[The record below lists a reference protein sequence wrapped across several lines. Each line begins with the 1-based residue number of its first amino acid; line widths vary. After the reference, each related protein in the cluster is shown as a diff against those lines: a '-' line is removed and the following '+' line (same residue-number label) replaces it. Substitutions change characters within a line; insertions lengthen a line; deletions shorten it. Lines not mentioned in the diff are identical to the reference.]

1 MDKKHK
7 YLKRF
12 LAFVLSAAMVVT
24 YMPTSLIAY
33 AGEADDG
40 QPAATETVV
49 DQQQPAETQ
58 PDVNEQTE
66 KTDETPTETPAAEEA
81 KQPEQTEQPASDN
94 PTEVTNEENST
105 DTAEEGTTEEQP
117 ADVTEAED
125 KDAEAEKE
133 EGFPEANFSDSA
145 SGVSVSVYA
154 PEGALPEG
162 TTMKVK
168 GVGFFEMNKVKSAV
182 KNEMGSATKVV
193 KAVDITFYDKDGKEI
208 QPKKAV
214 SVSFDSSKFETLD
227 KPAVVHIADNG
238 AAEVVDSS
246 VSQAGTATVVT
257 DQFSVYVVVDQG
269 SPEDNARATVNFY
282 SKGKKVASYY
292 VKNADT
298 LEELEKIVPD
308 PGAGTLADNEIFKGW
323 TREEN
328 YTGDT
333 EAQNIDDIHKY
344 LEGLNIKEG
353 DTVNIYAMIFKA
365 INITYLD
372 GDDISLGTETK
383 MVPVNDSTGVDYT
396 VSMAYT
402 PKSADEN
409 FEGWNV
415 SKGASNISNAQYDG
429 KAATAPYQND
439 TTMTIKGDVTFSVNS
454 PKGHWLVFDENGKG
468 ATYNAPQFVKGD
480 AVTEEPSLTMERKGY
495 NFGGWYTDKDCT
507 AGNEFAFGSK
517 LTDNTTIYAKWTIA
531 NSAEYTVLI
540 WQQNVDCDGYDFKES
555 VSLSGTPNATVNSV
569 SKQGTGNNAYAR
581 INNKDYQYTGFHL
594 NNFDQ
599 GKTIAP
605 EGGTVVNVYYDR
617 NEYTLTFQKY
627 QRYSWTTIKT
637 ITAKYQQNISSNFPI
652 VGTDGRTYD
661 QGERWDP
668 QSSTPYSEVLVYI
681 DIMPAADVT
690 FHLDEANRP
699 LKTIN
704 YYIETLPGESGVTA
718 PATLYDYE
726 NRAVQSSGRNF
737 SLYKQVKARYN
748 GVTKAEDFIELVG
761 FSRLGADSKYS
772 TRSGTDFYIYDDRRD
787 GTINFYYTRDK
798 YPINYMDGVYVDGND
813 KPLDESN
820 RGQLREVKDV
830 IYGSDL
836 ASYNE
841 GGANYYKP
849 TYNNYTFEGWYLD
862 ENCTHPYTF
871 NTMPK
876 GGITAYA
883 KWVQNQYR
891 VFLHP
896 NAGTDS
902 TLDWG
907 SEDQAM
913 NFRVSVGGKV
923 STPTGLRQE
932 YEFVG
937 WYMDE
942 AMTKVFNADAFV
954 LNDTTVTTDYDKTKD
969 FTDPMD
975 KWGNGA
981 TTNADVDRSW
991 ITKKFDLYGKWRA
1004 KLIGADGIGVKY
1016 DAGEGTDAPTDNLL
1030 YLDEAGA
1037 IAQAASTPPEGKQ
1050 FLHWVLQTWDGNKYV
1065 DTDTEVYPG
1074 DSFKVLKANAKVEEQ
1089 EDSTEENPH
1098 FTYTVQ
1104 LRAEYGPAKTPTP
1117 THINWYKNDGT
1128 EDLVRKDENLQ
1139 INEAVT
1145 IPSAPSR
1152 ENYKFIGWAKK
1163 ADATTPWIAFDN
1175 GYKYE
1180 GKAVTQV
1187 AADELKPYDDMYALW
1202 AEEVK
1207 VVIKG
1212 AEVSKKYN
1220 GENQS
1225 EIGYTVE
1232 YYVGGKKVEKLPEG
1246 VTFTPGTAASATG
1259 KDVGEYTA
1267 KVTGTLT
1274 STSDMYII
1282 PAQGAVTDGTI
1293 KLTIIP
1299 RTVTLTSADGEKVYD
1314 GSALTKNAQ
1323 TDVTVGGYG
1332 FVKGEGAT
1340 YTITGSQTDV
1350 GESPNAF
1357 TYELNDGTKASNY
1370 TITKT
1375 EGTLKVTPVT
1385 DKVTVTITE
1394 NNGEAKYDG
1403 TEKTV
1408 TGYSVKIDNEL
1419 YTESDFTFSGKDTVK
1434 GTDAGS
1440 YPMELKPTDFT
1451 NNSKNFSNVE
1461 FKIVDGTL
1469 EISKRT
1475 VTLTSATDAKTYDGT
1490 ALTNKNV
1497 TVGGDGFVEGE
1508 GATYDVTGTQTEAG
1522 SSKNTFTY
1530 TLNDGTKAD
1539 NYTISK
1545 TEGTLT
1551 VTADEKEVVVVIT
1564 ENSGSEKYDGT
1575 EKTVKGYEVTSI
1587 SSSLYKKTD
1596 FTFNGND
1603 TVKGTDAGSYPME
1616 LKPADFTNNNKNFT
1630 NVKFQIVDGTL
1641 EISKRAV
1648 TLTSADDKK
1657 VYDGTALTND
1667 KVTVGGDGFAN
1678 DEGAAYDVT
1687 GSQTD
1692 AGESAN
1698 SFSYTLNEGTKAA
1711 NYNITTT
1718 VGTLTVTPVTDKVT
1732 VTITGHKD
1740 EVDYNGSEQ
1749 KVEGYDVS
1757 IDNKLYTK
1765 ADFSYDGDATAKA
1778 TDVKRDGKEVGTY
1791 PMGLKEADF
1800 KNISKNFTNV
1810 EFKVTDGSLK
1820 IIPLYVTITSGSDKK
1835 TYDGKPLTKHSVEVE
1850 GFVEGEGLDS
1860 VKVTG
1865 SQTYVGTS
1873 KNTFEYKLYGE
1884 NLFRRI
1890 LKAISIPDTDA
1901 YDRASARVTKK
1912 TKADN
1917 YNITKVEGDLEVT
1930 DKGVNIDDVTKKT
1943 HENKEYKLGE
1953 TVVFTIEVTNIYA
1966 EDKDI
1971 TVEEQ
1976 KGVKITSESKF
1987 EGVKPG
1993 AKVKVTAEYVVT
2005 EDDILAGTFKNTA
2018 KVTFSGIDD
2027 PYEPEDVVDI
2037 EDPKPHMTIT
2047 KDTTSKPQNGE
2058 AYAVGE
2064 TITYNITATND
2075 GNLTIKDVEVKDD
2088 LTGDVW
2094 TASSLAPGESKT
2106 FTAEYKVTE
2115 KDAENGSVTNNA
2127 TATGKTDDPNHPTP
2141 TVVPGS
2147 KTVPVETV
2155 PAADDEETTKGVK
2168 TGDDNNLAGWLVM
2181 LLLAGAGIGGVGY
2194 GRRRKED

>member
-33 AGEADDG
+33 AAEADDG

-58 PDVNEQTE
+58 PDVNEQTG

-81 KQPEQTEQPASDN
+81 KQPEQPEQPAPDN
-94 PTEVTNEENST
+94 PSEVKKEDNST
-105 DTAEEGTTEEQP
+105 TDTKEEVKTEEQP
-117 ADVTEAED
+117 ADVTDAE
-125 KDAEAEKE
+125 KEDAEAEKE

-145 SGVSVSVYA
+145 SGVSVSVHA

-439 TTMTIKGDVTFSVNS
+439 TTMTIKGNVTFSVNAA
-454 PKGHWLVFDENGKG
+454 KGHWLVFNENGKG
-468 ATYNAPQFVKGD
+468 ATYNAPQFVKQGKN
-480 AVTEEPSLTMERKGY
+480 TEEPSTKMERKGY
-495 NFGGWYTDKDCT
+495 TFGGWYTDAACT
-507 AGNEFAFGSK
+507 DGNEFEFGSPIN
-517 LTDNTTIYAKWTIA
+517 DNTTIYAKWIQASKAPYTI
-531 NSAEYTVLI
+531 LI
-540 WQQNVDCDGYDFKES
+540 WRQNVDGKTYDFAES
-555 VSLSGTPNATVNSV
+555 ISGEGQVGQNIDVSAASRKN
-569 SKQGTGNNAYAR
+569 
-581 INNKDYQYTGFHL
+581 YTGFHFKDSQK
-594 NNFDQ
+594 NV
-599 GKTIAP
+599 KIVA
-605 EGGTVVNVYYDR
+605 EGSAVANVYYDR
-617 NEYTLTFQKY
+617 NEITLTFVHRGNWGWVTDQTMTGLY
-627 QRYSWTTIKT
+627 GQTLASQGYTWPTNRWWYDDYASSWGQYYGTGTMTTFLDAFILTDGKTEQTFYGFSGDGNKT
-637 ITAKYQQNISSNFPI
+637 IRFYKQNGEEYKLANTVTISNGTFYISDKYNGYKAVSYSKNSKDWTELGEKDASGYYASVDNYNNLYI
-652 VGTDGRTYD
+652 RYD
-661 QGERWDP
+661 
-668 QSSTPYSEVLVYI
+668 
-681 DIMPAADVT
+681 
-690 FHLDEANRP
+690 P
-699 LKTIN
+699 LKYNIL
-704 YYIETLPGESGVTA
+704 YY
-718 PATLYDYE
+718 
-726 NRAVQSSGRNF
+726 
-737 SLYKQVKARYN
+737 
-748 GVTKAEDFIELVG
+748 
-761 FSRLGADSKYS
+761 
-772 TRSGTDFYIYDDRRD
+772 
-787 GTINFYYTRDK
+787 
-798 YPINYMDGVYVDGND
+798 DGVYVDGD
-813 KPLDESN
+813 GKPVEGYSSQGKLGEA
-820 RGQLREVKDV
+820 KD
-830 IYGSDL
+830 IPYDSDIT
-836 ASYNE
+836 SYNK
-841 GGANYYKP
+841 GGDNYYEP
-849 TYNNYTFEGWYLD
+849 TSTDGFVFDGWYVDDKCTQKYTFSK
-862 ENCTHPYTF
+862 
-871 NTMPK
+871 MPE
-876 GGITAYA
+876 GITVYA
-883 KWVQNQYR
+883 KWVQKQYR

-896 NAGTDS
+896 NAGTDP

-907 SEDQAM
+907 SEKQAM
-913 NFRVSVGGKV
+913 NFRVSNGGKV
-923 STPTGLRQE
+923 SAPTGLRNE

-942 AMTKVFNADAFV
+942 AMTQVFNADAFV
-954 LNDTTVTTDYDKTKD
+954 LNDSTVTTDYDKAKD

-981 TTNADVDRSW
+981 NTNQDVDRAW
-991 ITKKFDLYGKWRA
+991 ITKKFDLYGRWRA
-1004 KLIGADGIGVKY
+1004 KLIGAEGIGVNY
-1016 DAGEGTDAPTDNLL
+1016 DAGEGSNAPTDSLL
-1030 YLDEAGA
+1030 YLDDAGA

-1050 FLHWVLQTWDGNKYV
+1050 FLHWVLQTWDAEKGEYV

-1074 DSFKVLKANAKVEEQ
+1074 DSFKVLKANAKAEEQ
-1089 EDSTEENPH
+1089 ADSTEEKPH

-1225 EIGYTVE
+1225 ESGYTVE

-1323 TDVTVGGYG
+1323 TDVTVGGDG

-1357 TYELNDGTKASNY
+1357 TYALKEGTKASNY

-1375 EGTLKVTPVT
+1375 EGTLKVKPITE
-1385 DKVTVTITE
+1385 KVTVTITE
-1394 NNGEAKYDG
+1394 NSGTATYDG
-1403 TEKTV
+1403 ADHTVDGYKSMVADNKLYDVTTSVKETKTDDWTV
-1408 TGYSVKIDNEL
+1408 TK
-1419 YTESDFTFSGKDTVK
+1419 K
-1434 GTDAGS
+1434 DAGS
-1440 YPMELKPTDFT
+1440 YDMGIKASDFE
-1451 NNSKNFSNVE
+1451 NINKNFSNVE

-1475 VTLTSATDAKTYDGT
+1475 VTLTSATDSKTYDGT

-1530 TLNDGTKAD
+1530 ELNDGTKAD
-1539 NYTISK
+1539 NYTITK

-1587 SSSLYKKTD
+1587 SSSLYKTTD

-1616 LKPADFTNNNKNFT
+1616 LKPADFENNNKNFT

-1648 TLTSADDKK
+1648 TLTSATDSKT
-1657 VYDGTALTND
+1657 YDGTALTND
-1667 KVTVGGDGFAN
+1667 KVTVGGDGFAEG
-1678 DEGAAYDVT
+1678 EGATYDVT

-1692 AGESAN
+1692 VGESAN

-1757 IDNKLYTK
+1757 IDKELYTE

-1820 IIPLYVTITSGSDKK
+1820 INPLNVTITSGSDKK

-1865 SQTYVGTS
+1865 SQTYVGKS

-2181 LLLAGAGIGGVGY
+2181 MLLAGAGIGGVGY